1 MLTLIAVL
9 SVISLVGSFWTK
21 IVEYLIIFFSG
32 VVPERED
39 VEPTIEVDEP
49 ATPNPH
55 FSFLPT
61 T

>member
-9 SVISLVGSFWTK
+9 SVISLVGSFRTE
-21 IVEYLIIFFSG
+21 VAECLIIFFSG
-32 VVPERED
+32 IVPERED
-39 VEPTIEVDEP
+39 IEPTIEVDEP
-49 ATPNPH
+49 VTPNPH